1 MTKNSVQG
9 SRPRAALAAGLL
21 FTVLSGCTVGP
32 NYKRPVVN
40 VPVTYRSTNDANAT
54 ETKGLTSLGDE
65 KWWTVFQDDQLHQL
79 IRIALKQNFDLQI
92 AATRI
97 LQAQE
102 QVTITRSS
110 QFPTLS
116 GGPTVSGVRQ
126 PGIPN
131 VFNSYSY
138 LADQIGLST
147 SWNVDFWGRY
157 RRATEAARANFRA
170 SQWGR
175 QAVLSTLVAN
185 LASAYFQLREYD
197 LELEIAQRTLE
208 SRRQSLVLTQTLE
221 QGGATSLL
229 DVRQAE
235 QLVEEAAGAIPDT
248 QRAIA
253 QAENQI
259 SILLGDNPEDVKR
272 GRALIDQPLPET
284 IPAGLPSR
292 LLERRPDIQQ
302 AEQQL
307 AAANAQIGVAR
318 AQLFP
323 QLSLTGTTGLQSIGL
338 GNLFTWPSRSWN
350 WTAGVSQPIF
360 NAGALRANVRLSQAQ
375 QQQAL
380 LTYEQAIQ
388 QAFREV
394 SDSLIAYAKYR
405 QFRTHQETLTTAA
418 RGASDLSHTRYQGGV
433 TSYLEVLTSETNY
446 FSAQLNLARARL
458 NERLSLVQVYNALGG
473 GWEQ

>member
-1 MTKNSVQG
+1 MRRTICAGAFASLLL
-9 SRPRAALAAGLL
+9 LA
-21 FTVLSGCTVGP
+21 GCTVGP

-40 VPVTYRSTNDANAT
+40 VPATYRATNDANAT
-54 ETKGLTSLGDE
+54 DNHATASLGDE
-65 KWWTVFQDDQLHQL
+65 KWWTVFQDEQLQQL
-79 IRIALKQNFDLQI
+79 IRTALKQNYDVRI

-97 LQAQE
+97 LQAEQ
-102 QVTITRSS
+102 QVTITRSNE
-110 QFPTLS
+110 FPNVS
-116 GGPTVSGVRQ
+116 GGPSVSGVRQ
-126 PGIPN
+126 PGIPK
-131 VFNSYSY
+131 VFSAYSY
-138 LADQIGLST
+138 LADQIGLSANWT
-147 SWNVDFWGRY
+147 VDFWGRY
-157 RRATEAARANFRA
+157 RRATEAARANLRA
-170 SQWGR
+170 TEWGQR
-175 QAVLSTLVAN
+175 AIVSTLVAN
-185 LASAYFQLREYD
+185 VATAYFGLREYD
-197 LELEIAQRTLE
+197 LELEIAERTLA
-208 SRRQSLVLTQTLE
+208 SRRQSLTLTQTLE
-221 QGGATSLL
+221 QGGATSLV

-235 QLVEEAAGAIPDT
+235 QLVEEAAESIPDL

-253 QAENQI
+253 QAENQL
-259 SILLGDNPEDVKR
+259 SILLGENPTEIAR
-272 GRALIDQPLPET
+272 GRALTEQPLPET

-307 AAANAQIGVAR
+307 IAANAQIGVAR

-323 QLSLTGTTGLQSIGL
+323 EISLTGTAGLQSIGL
-338 GNLFTWPSRSWN
+338 GDLFTWPSRSWN
-350 WTAGVSQPIF
+350 WTASLSQPIF

-380 LTYEQAIQ
+380 LTYEQTIQ

-405 QFRTHQETLTTAA
+405 QFREHQERLTTAA

-446 FSAQLNLARARL
+446 FAAELNLARARL
-458 NERLSLVQVYNALGG
+458 NERLALVQVYNSLGG

>member
-1 MTKNSVQG
+1 MKRGQFL
-9 SRPRAALAAGLL
+9 ALTILGFFLL
-21 FTVLSGCTVGP
+21 LSGCTVGP
-32 NYKRPVVN
+32 NYKRPIVN
-40 VPVTYRSTNDANAT
+40 VPASYRATNDANAT
-54 ETKGLTSLGDE
+54 DNHSATSLGDE
-65 KWWTVFQDDQLHQL
+65 KWWTVFQDQQLQQL
-79 IRIALKQNFDLQI
+79 IRTAIKQNYDVQV

-102 QVTITRSS
+102 QVTITRSN
-110 QFPTLS
+110 QFPNVS
-116 GGPTVSGVRQ
+116 GGPSVGGVRQ

-131 VFNSYSY
+131 VFNAYSY
-138 LADQIGLST
+138 LADQIGLSAGWT
-147 SWNVDFWGRY
+147 IDFWGRY
-157 RRATEAARANFRA
+157 RRATEAARANLRA
-170 SQWGR
+170 SEWGQR
-175 QAVLSTLVAN
+175 AIVSTLVAN
-185 LASAYFQLREYD
+185 VATAYFGLREYD
-197 LELEIAQRTLE
+197 LELEIAQRTLA
-208 SRRQSLVLTQTLE
+208 SRKQSLALTQTLE
-221 QGGATSLL
+221 QGGATSLV

-235 QLVEEAAGAIPDT
+235 QLVEEAAELIPEA

-259 SILLGDNPEDVKR
+259 SILLGENPTEIVR
-272 GRALIDQPLPET
+272 GRALTEQPLPET

-307 AAANAQIGVAR
+307 VAANAQIGVAR

-323 QLSLTGTTGLQSIGL
+323 QISLTGTAGLQSIGL
-338 GNLFTWPSRSWN
+338 GDLFTWPSRSWN

-375 QQQAL
+375 QQQVL
-380 LTYEQAIQ
+380 LTYEQTVQ

-394 SDSLIAYAKYR
+394 SDSLIGYAKYR
-405 QFRTHQETLTTAA
+405 QFREHQENLTTAA
-418 RGASDLSHTRYQGGV
+418 RGASELSHTRYQGGV

-446 FSAQLNLARARL
+446 FSAEVNLARARL
-458 NERLSLVQVYNALGG
+458 NERLALVQVYDALGG